1 MKKNLVNLTFENKC
15 ELKIF
20 KTCAVYLKVG
30 PFGYTPLSVFLRF
43 FFVCVCVCVRNT

>member
-20 KTCAVYLKVG
+20 KTCAVYLKVD
-30 PFGYTPLSVFLRF
+30 PFGYTPLSVF
-43 FFVCVCVCVRNT
+43 